1 MRGRYDDITSRGG
14 EVVAIGTG
22 DARYARAFVE
32 QEEVAFPVLVDDGGN
47 AARAAS
53 LGRLSARQL
62 LSPRGYVE
70 TFRTWRSGHKIHKAG
85 KRVTQLGATFVVGPG
100 SRVRYEHL
108 DRSAT
113 DHAPIDDVLAAL
125 SA

>member
-1 MRGRYDDITSRGG
+1 MRGRYGDITASGA
-14 EVVAIGTG
+14 EVVAVGTG
-22 DARYARAFVE
+22 DVRYARAFVE
-32 QEEVAFPVLVDDGGN
+32 QEDIPFPVLVDDNGD

-100 SRVRYEHL
+100 PRVTYEHL
-108 DRSAT
+108 DESAT
-113 DHAPIDDVLAAL
+113 DHAPVDDVLTAI
-125 SA
+125 SG